1 MFSPRTLTSSLDYEG
16 EGLDMS
22 LPVVV
27 LKVQYHKN
35 TKQKNY
41 EILDVI
47 NMKLKYALK
56 TFIII

>member
-1 MFSPRTLTSSLDYEG
+1 MFSPRTLASSLDYEG

-22 LPVVV
+22 LVV

-47 NMKLKYALK
+47 NMKLYALK
-56 TFIII
+56 TFILI

>member
-1 MFSPRTLTSSLDYEG
+1 MFSPRTLASSLEYEG

-22 LPVVV
+22 LVV

-47 NMKLKYALK
+47 NMKLYALK
-56 TFIII
+56 TFILL

>member
-1 MFSPRTLTSSLDYEG
+1 MFSPRTLASSLDYEG

-22 LPVVV
+22 LVV

-47 NMKLKYALK
+47 NMKLYALK

>member
-1 MFSPRTLTSSLDYEG
+1 MFSPRTLASSLEYEG

-22 LPVVV
+22 LVV

-47 NMKLKYALK
+47 NMKLYALK
-56 TFIII
+56 TFILI

>member
-1 MFSPRTLTSSLDYEG
+1 MFSPRTLASSLEYEG

>member
-1 MFSPRTLTSSLDYEG
+1 MFSPRTLASSLDYER

-22 LPVVV
+22 LVV

-56 TFIII
+56 TFITI

>member
-1 MFSPRTLTSSLDYEG
+1 MFSPRTLASSLDYEG

-22 LPVVV
+22 LVV

-56 TFIII
+56 TFITI